1 MSMDDMGVL
10 LDTFAA
16 QPLDFYGALRAA
28 TYDGQ
33 IRAWIRDDVV
43 GGDLADEDANMAELS
58 RRLINRCAQGVE
70 RSKAATQGACLP
82 PHNREPRR
90 RARHCMRGRQLV
102 SHVGQ
107 QGISESDH
115 CTEFPRPSVCGMG
128 PGPGVMQ
135 EQGLSACR
143 PKALPLSATHMQ
155 RLLR

>member
-58 RRLINRCAQGVE
+58 RRLINRCVQGVE
-70 RSKAATQGACLP
+70 RSNAA
-82 PHNREPRR
+82 RR
-90 RARHCMRGRQLV
+90 NGGLV
-102 SHVGQ
+102 
-107 QGISESDH
+107 
-115 CTEFPRPSVCGMG
+115 F
-128 PGPGVMQ
+128 
-135 EQGLSACR
+135 
-143 PKALPLSATHMQ
+143 
-155 RLLR
+155 LLRTESCGGVPATACGVGSW